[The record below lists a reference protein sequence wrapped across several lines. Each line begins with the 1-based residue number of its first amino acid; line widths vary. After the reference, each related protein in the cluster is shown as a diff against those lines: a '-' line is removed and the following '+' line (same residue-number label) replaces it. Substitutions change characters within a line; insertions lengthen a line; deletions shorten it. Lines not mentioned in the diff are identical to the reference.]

1 MGEMVMENFGTTMT
15 MDEFEKIS
23 SKNKSGKAL
32 LRALKK
38 FLMVARDFTKLVI
51 LKLKIRFNTW
61 KRRRA
66 Y

>member
-1 MGEMVMENFGTTMT
+1 MENFGMSMT

-23 SKNKSGKAL
+23 SKNKSVKAL

-38 FLMVARDFTKLVI
+38 FLRVACDFAKLAI